1 MSVTRRLRHGFLG
14 LTGALCVSCG
24 GAQHATHHAADDSA
38 PPVRGGTLKVVGNS
52 DVDHLWPASAYVTGS
67 MWLSETFARQLV
79 TYPAAADYA
88 TKTAVVADLAQ
99 ELPTRANGGISED
112 GRLYTF
118 HLRRGVRWNTSPP
131 RAVTA
136 HDVVRAFKMFCNPV
150 SPVGAPRYYTSTIA
164 GLAEYCTAFTKVPGT
179 VAGIRQFIA
188 SHDLDGVRAL
198 DDSTLV
204 FKLLAPAPDFLNLL
218 AMTFTSAVPEEYL
231 DYLPDSPQFRQH
243 TLSNGPYAI
252 TRYVQ
257 GREIEL
263 TRNPAWDPASD
274 PNRAA
279 WVDRISIQLGIDNE
293 LTQLQLEAGTADL
306 AFDMSMLTVNQASLL
321 AIGDPR
327 VMLVP
332 DGEHYGSMHF
342 LSINLVGPNN
352 GGALKNLKV
361 RQALALAVDKHA
373 LVQLS
378 GGPVLSRPLYQA
390 VFSSVAGFRAG
401 ADRYSTPSDR
411 GDPEAARRLLAE
423 AGYPNGIPLRVAFST
438 DSTYPIEAQ
447 STQASLRRAGFHAE
461 LFPYSAADF
470 WGRLLPNAQNARRGE
485 WDIAYTGWLPDWFG
499 SNNGRSV
506 IVPLFDGR
514 TLGNLSQNYGLYNSA
529 AVNGAI
535 DRALA
540 APTAELAEA
549 AWADAAAHVMDD
561 VAIVPLIERKSGW
574 MRSSRV
580 RNCVWSVLGQQCI
593 LTAVW
598 LADAAP
604 LRAGDGR

>member
-1 MSVTRRLRHGFLG
+1 MRRHFARG
-14 LTGALCVSCG
+14 LLACATAALCVGCG
-24 GAQHATHHAADDSA
+24 KVSDSRPGAHNESAAPA
-38 PPVRGGTLKVVGNS
+38 RGGTLKVVGNS
-52 DVDHLWPASAYVTGS
+52 DVDHLWPTSAYVTGS
-67 MWLSETFARQLV
+67 MWLTEAFARQLV
-79 TYPAAADYA
+79 MYPPAPDYA
-88 TKTAVVADLAQ
+88 TKTALVADLAQ
-99 ELPTRANGGISED
+99 ELPTRANGGISDD
-112 GRLYTF
+112 GRLVTF
-118 HLRRGVRWNTSPP
+118 HLRSGVRWNSSPP
-131 RAVTA
+131 RTVTA
-136 HDVVRAFKMFCNPV
+136 HDFVRAFKLFCNPV

-164 GLAEYCTAFTKVPGT
+164 GMAQYCTAFTTVPGT

-204 FKLLAPAPDFLNLL
+204 FKLIAPAPDFLNLL
-218 AMTFTSAVPEEYL
+218 AMTFASAVPEEYL

-243 TLSNGPYAI
+243 MLSDGPYAI

-263 TRNPAWDPASD
+263 TRNPAWDPKSD

-279 WVDRISIQLGIDNE
+279 WVDRISIQFGIDNE

-306 AFDMSMLTVNQASLL
+306 AFDMSMLTANQASLL
-321 AIGDPR
+321 ALGDPR
-327 VMLVP
+327 VMLEP
-332 DGEHYGSMHF
+332 DGDHYGSQHY
-342 LSINLVGPNN
+342 LVINLVGPNN

-361 RQALALAVDKHA
+361 RQALALAVDKQA

-378 GGPVLSRPLYQA
+378 GGPGISRPLYQA
-390 VFSSVAGFRAG
+390 VSSSVAGFRAG
-401 ADRYSTPSDR
+401 ADRYVTPGDR
-411 GDPEAARRLLAE
+411 GDPVTARRLLAE

-438 DSTYPIEAQ
+438 DSTFPIEAQ
-447 STQASLRRAGFHAE
+447 SAQASLRRAGFEVE
-461 LFPYSAADF
+461 LFPYSAADL
-470 WGRLLPNAQNARRGE
+470 WGRLLPNAENARRGE
-485 WDIAYTGWLPDWFG
+485 WDLAYSGWVPDWFG

-514 TLGNLSQNYGLYNSA
+514 SFGNLSQNYGLYNSA

-549 AWADAAAHVMDD
+549 GWAAAAAHVMDD
-561 VAIVPLIERKSGW
+561 VAIVPLIQRKSGW

-604 LRAGDGR
+604 AGSGSRP

>member
-1 MSVTRRLRHGFLG
+1 MHGLLV
-14 LTGALCVSCG
+14 LTMAPCASCG
-24 GAQHATHHAADDSA
+24 SAQHAAHDAADDTA

-52 DVDHLWPASAYVTGS
+52 DVDHLSPTSAYVTGA
-67 MWLSETFARQLV
+67 MWLTEAFARQLV
-79 TYPAAADYA
+79 TYPPATDYA
-88 TKTAVVADLAQ
+88 TKTAVVPDLAQ
-99 ELPTRANGGISED
+99 ELPTRANGGISAD
-112 GRLYTF
+112 GRLVTF

-136 HDVVRAFKMFCNPV
+136 HDFVRAFKLFCNPV
-150 SPVGAPRYYTSTIA
+150 SPVGAPRYYTSTIT
-164 GLAEYCTAFTKVPGT
+164 GMAEYCTAFSRIPGT
-179 VAGIRQFIA
+179 VSDIRQYLA

-204 FKLLAPAPDFLNLL
+204 FKLVAPAPDFLNLL
-218 AMTFTSAVPEEYL
+218 AMTFASAVPEEYL

-243 TLSNGPYAI
+243 TLSDGPYAI
-252 TRYVQ
+252 THYVQ

-263 TRNPAWDPASD
+263 TRNPAWDAASD

-279 WVDRISIQLGIDNE
+279 WVDRISIQFGIDNE
-293 LTQLQLEAGTADL
+293 LTQLQIEAGTADL

-321 AIGDPR
+321 AVGDKR
-327 VMLVP
+327 VMLEP
-332 DGEHYGSMHF
+332 DGEHYGSQHY
-342 LSINLVGPNN
+342 LVINLVGPNN

-373 LVQLS
+373 LAQLT
-378 GGPVLSRPLYQA
+378 GGPGIARPLYQA
-390 VFSSVAGFRAG
+390 VSSSVAGFRAG
-401 ADRYSTPSDR
+401 ADRYSTPNDR

-423 AGYPNGIPLRVAFST
+423 AGYPNGLPLRIAFST

-447 STQASLRRAGFHAE
+447 SAQASLRRAGFDAK

-485 WDIAYTGWLPDWFG
+485 WDIAYTGWVPDWFG
-499 SNNGRSV
+499 KNNGRSV
-506 IVPLFDGR
+506 IMPLFDGR
-514 TLGNLSQNYGLYNSA
+514 PFGHLSQNYGLYNSA
-529 AVNGAI
+529 TVNGAI

-549 AWADAAAHVMDD
+549 AWADAADHVMDD
-561 VAIVPLIERKSGW
+561 VAIVPLIERKSGY
-574 MRSSRV
+574 MRSSRL

-604 LRAGDGR
+604 AKSGDRP

>member
-1 MSVTRRLRHGFLG
+1 VRRRLERG
-14 LTGALCVSCG
+14 LLVLTSALCVSCG
-24 GAQHATHHAADDSA
+24 SSQHAAQHAAADAA

-52 DVDHLWPASAYVTGS
+52 DVDHLWPTSAYVTGS
-67 MWLSETFARQLV
+67 MWLTEAFARQLV
-79 TYPAAADYA
+79 MYPPAADYA
-88 TKTAVVADLAQ
+88 TKTAVVPDLAQ
-99 ELPTRANGGISED
+99 GLPTRSNGGISAD

-118 HLRRGVRWNTSPP
+118 HLRSGVRWNSSPP

-136 HDVVRAFKMFCNPV
+136 HDFVRAFKLFCNPV

-164 GLAEYCTAFTKVPGT
+164 GMTEYCTAFTKVPAT
-179 VAGIRQFIA
+179 VADIRQFIA

-204 FKLLAPAPDFLNLL
+204 FKLVAPAHDFLNLL
-218 AMTFTSAVPEEYL
+218 AVPFASAVPKEYL

-243 TLSNGPYAI
+243 TLSDGPYAI

-263 TRNPAWDPASD
+263 TRNPAWDPTSD

-306 AFDMSMLTVNQASLL
+306 SFDMSMLTANQASLL

-327 VMLVP
+327 VMLAP
-332 DGEHYGSMHF
+332 DGDHYGSQHY
-342 LSINLVGPNN
+342 LVINLVGPNN
-352 GGALKNLKV
+352 GEALKQLKV
-361 RQALALAVDKHA
+361 RQALALAVDKRA
-373 LVQLS
+373 LAQLS
-378 GGPVLSRPLYQA
+378 GGPGISRPLYQA
-390 VFSSVAGFRAG
+390 VSSSIAGFRPG
-401 ADRYSTPSDR
+401 ADRHVTPNGR
-411 GDPEAARRLLAE
+411 GDPEAARRLMAE
-423 AGYPNGIPLRVAFST
+423 AGYPHGIRLRVAFPT
-438 DSTYPIEAQ
+438 DSTFPIEAQ
-447 STQASLRRAGFHAE
+447 SAQASLRRAGFDAE
-461 LFPYSAADF
+461 LFPYSAGDF

-485 WDIAYTGWLPDWFG
+485 WDIAYTSWVPDWFG

-506 IVPLFDGR
+506 IMPLFDGR
-514 TLGNLSQNYGLYNSA
+514 PFGNLSQNYGLYNSA
-529 AVNGAI
+529 AVNDAI

-540 APTAELAEA
+540 APTAELAED
-549 AWADAAAHVMDD
+549 AWADAAVHVMDD
-561 VAIVPLIERKSGW
+561 VAIVPLIERKNGW
-574 MRSSRV
+574 MRSSRL

-604 LRAGDGR
+604 AKAGDRQ